1 MINRTGVIHLQSC
14 KTMMTLHKHS
24 YKPKPNDK
32 EFNKTHFGVWM
43 SFCSLA
49 ACRQGCTTSS
59 SLISKSRIPLFS
71 TTLAPSSLSS
81 FQNKKTITYWNVLN
95 KERVLER
102 KSEHIII
109 FCSNLKKQRK
119 QKNSCCQLRGLGQCC
134 HLSGPF
140 WHRLCVTGCQRFGC
154 LNQHICCLPHLHK
167 SQSDATINLDIFSR
181 SWK

>member
-1 MINRTGVIHLQSC
+1 MINRTGVIHLQRC
-14 KTMMTLHKHS
+14 KHRRHCINILITQNQMIKSLK
-24 YKPKPNDK
+24 
-32 EFNKTHFGVWM
+32 KTYFGVWT

-81 FQNKKTITYWNVLN
+81 FQTKKTITYWNVLN
-95 KERVLER
+95 KETVLER

-134 HLSGPF
+134 HLSGP
-140 WHRLCVTGCQRFGC
+140 L
-154 LNQHICCLPHLHK
+154 
-167 SQSDATINLDIFSR
+167 
-181 SWK
+181 